1 MVGRAAVSP
10 LSTPK
15 AACLPLPIFCLLLL
29 VPLVIL
35 LAGSGGIIIHHA
47 REVMEDSAHAY
58 GQYQASLELEERG
71 ADINTRLWLLTAAPV
86 RRKNTH
92 AWEDC
97 RRQLENMA
105 AASTQVAPYARA
117 LLHKLSVL
125 RTLRAELADIDAALH
140 TEQPEEAAMQRLLA
154 RRNTMDNEADEILR
168 SLPEL
173 TQHLKQATS
182 AAHDMGAQLRANV
195 ISAQAQENRML
206 LCLVLVLGYLALVTW
221 LVLRQI
227 VRPLEGIRT
236 YVNRLGTG
244 VAVEVPPKSRV
255 QAVSDI
261 ADTLENLAAYL
272 GQATVRSE
280 KIATE
285 RSQFRRMS
293 LFDGLTGLYN
303 RRAFDDTLQKLWR
316 EARENGSPLGIV
328 MMDVDK
334 FKVYNDS
341 CGHQAGDTCLR
352 EVAGAVAK
360 AVRTHD
366 VAARYGGEEFVVILP
381 DTDRGQALAAA
392 ERIRE
397 AVEAVK
403 LPHPGSP
410 AGPYV
415 TVSLGVTAEVVTGKD
430 RAADL
435 IRHADEALYISK
447 ENGRNRATVYDAAP
461 KAD

>member
-1 MVGRAAVSP
+1 MSPVS
-10 LSTPK
+10 SPK
-15 AACLPLPIFCLLLL
+15 IACLPLPIFCLLLL

-35 LAGSGGIIIHHA
+35 LVGSGGIIIHHA
-47 REVMEDSAHAY
+47 REIMEDSSHAY
-58 GQYQASLELEERG
+58 GQYRASLELAERG
-71 ADINTRLWLLTAAPV
+71 ADISTRLWLLTSAPAY
-86 RRKNTH
+86 RKNTH

-117 LLHKLSVL
+117 LLHKLTVL
-125 RTLRAELADIDAALH
+125 RALRAELADIDAALH
-140 TEQPEEAAMQRLLA
+140 MAQPAGSAMERLLT
-154 RRNTMDNEADEILR
+154 RRNGIDNEADGILR

-173 TQHLKQATS
+173 LFHLEQATS
-182 AAHDMGAQLRANV
+182 AAHDMGTQLRANA
-195 ISAQAQENRML
+195 ISAQSQENRML
-206 LCLVLVLGYLALVTW
+206 LCLLLVLGYLALATW
-221 LVLRQI
+221 LVLRQV

-244 VAVEVPPKSRV
+244 VAVDVPPKSRV

-261 ADTLENLAAYL
+261 ADTLENLAVYL

-280 KIATE
+280 KIETE

-316 EARENGSPLGIV
+316 EARETGSPLGIV

-381 DTDRGQALAAA
+381 DTDKAQACAAA

-415 TVSLGVTAEVVTGKD
+415 TVSLGVTAEVVTGRD
-430 RAADL
+430 TPADL
-435 IRHADEALYISK
+435 VRHADEALYISK
-447 ENGRNRATVYDAAP
+447 ENGRNRATVYDAVP
-461 KAD
+461 KAE